1 MKKTEYSGLAVPVPE
16 DKQLELASSKKDE
29 AGLPEFSKEVPLSSN
44 KSEYG
49 DSIKKEYRWKKTST
63 SQILIRQITYQKEE
77 ELGHTYR
84 FEVRDGAD
92 SVSIALNNSV
102 YILRKTTKEIAKALY
117 HTYSRSMSGLEGI
130 VGWIATVLGNY
141 YVMSKIEKSSW
152 VFDKRLARSGG
163 VNSLD
168 HDSMDVEERK
178 NLCEL
183 IIENIAALHSNNLV
197 LGRFTIN
204 SVIVCSECV
213 KFTDLRGLRK
223 SRKPSYGVE
232 EFKSLMQY
240 LFAIGMVD
248 EEDRYFSV
256 ALYHSANEK
265 ACNEWYEEK
274 TGKKPSES
282 LEVTNEIEKEIF

>member
-1 MKKTEYSGLAVPVPE
+1 MKKIEYSGLTISDSE
-16 DKQLELASSKKDE
+16 DKQLELDSSKKDE
-29 AGLPEFSKEVPLSSN
+29 SNLPDFSKEVPVASS

-49 DSIKKEYRWKKTST
+49 DSTKKEYRWKKTST
-63 SQILIRQITYQKEE
+63 QQILIKQITYRRGED
-77 ELGHTYR
+77 LNNTYR
-84 FEVRDGAD
+84 FELRDGAD
-92 SVSIALNNSV
+92 LVSIAINNTT

-117 HTYSRSMSGLEGI
+117 STYTSAMDGLESI

-141 YVMSKIEKSSW
+141 YVISKIEKSCW
-152 VFDKRLARSGG
+152 AFDKRLVRSGH

-168 HDSMDVEERK
+168 HDSMDREEKK
-178 NLCEL
+178 NLCEML
-183 IIENIAALHSNNLV
+183 IQNIAALHAKGLV

-204 SVIVCSECV
+204 SVLVCSDGI
-213 KFTDLRGLRK
+213 KFTDLRGLRN

-265 ACNEWYEEK
+265 ACKEWYQEK
-274 TGKKPSES
+274 TGTKSTES